1 MKAAIRGSRELG
13 GGVRRRPARY
23 RAAERWRRLAAR
35 QPPRSGR
42 GETGITRSYTDRS
55 SGIDRHGPDR
65 SRWRPGFR
73 CVTRPTEWCVDAPA
87 CPEAH
92 YRCHR
97 YHRRMPRNP
106 PPAHDL
112 DAIIVPGTG
121 RTIVEPDI
129 ATVRLGVAIVRP
141 TASDAREAAAA
152 TMSAVLEAVAAAGVG
167 RRDVRTTLV
176 GLSPVTDY
184 SSERGPRVTGYQVSN
199 TVEIIVRDL
208 ASAGEL
214 IDAGLR
220 AGASSLDGLE
230 FRLDDPSS
238 AEDAARK
245 VAIDDARRRAAVLAE
260 AAGVSVGRVVGI
272 VEGDRPQLPFAAG
285 GTRGILAM
293 KSAEA
298 ADTPVEGG
306 SQEVVVSVVVTFAIG

>member
-1 MKAAIRGSRELG
+1 MRQAAAITPCTL
-13 GGVRRRPARY
+13 
-23 RAAERWRRLAAR
+23 
-35 QPPRSGR
+35 
-42 GETGITRSYTDRS
+42 
-55 SGIDRHGPDR
+55 
-65 SRWRPGFR
+65 
-73 CVTRPTEWCVDAPA
+73 
-87 CPEAH
+87 
-92 YRCHR
+92 HR
-97 YHRRMPRNP
+97 YHQRVPRNA
-106 PPAHDL
+106 PPADDL

-152 TMSAVLEAVAAAGVG
+152 TMSALLEAVGAAGVG
-167 RRDVRTTLV
+167 RRDIRTTLV
-176 GLSPVTDY
+176 DLSPVTDY
-184 SSERGPRVTGYQVSN
+184 SPERGPRVTGYQVSN
-199 TVEIIVRDL
+199 TVEITVRDL

-238 AEDAARK
+238 AEDAARRA
-245 VAIDDARRRAAVLAE
+245 AIDDARRRAAVLAE

-272 VEGDRPQLPFAAG
+272 VEGGDRPPPPIAAG
-285 GTRGILAM
+285 GTRGMLAM

>member
-1 MKAAIRGSRELG
+1 MRQAAAIT
-13 GGVRRRPARY
+13 PC
-23 RAAERWRRLAAR
+23 RL
-35 QPPRSGR
+35 
-42 GETGITRSYTDRS
+42 
-55 SGIDRHGPDR
+55 
-65 SRWRPGFR
+65 
-73 CVTRPTEWCVDAPA
+73 
-87 CPEAH
+87 
-92 YRCHR
+92 HR
-97 YHRRMPRNP
+97 YHQRMPRNAP
-106 PPAHDL
+106 STHDDL

-230 FRLDDPSS
+230 FRLDDTSS

-245 VAIDDARRRAAVLAE
+245 AAMDDARRRAAVLAE

-272 VEGDRPQLPFAAG
+272 VEGGDRPPLPFAAG
-285 GTRGILAM
+285 GTRGMVAM